1 MRFQEL
7 LGGFFTS
14 SELNMTLTAKSLKRN
29 SHNF

>member
-1 MRFQEL
+1 VV
-7 LGGFFTS
+7 FFTS